1 MESWRRFLR
10 HLAPRPDAQQPFYP
24 ERVEPVGPALLPTMD
39 LLSAAYVGGRLIEAL
54 ALRGGTR
61 VRAGAAGALLK
72 RLSRAL
78 PEEVVNHC
86 EAEAERA
93 LAWLHEAETLPEPPS
108 PRHPELDLMLSSD
121 VKSRLEV
128 AQRALEEGQGLELER
143 YDAEQHLWFRHRAT
157 PLELIDASAGDMQSA
172 LRLRDE
178 RGDVL
183 EIPLKAIR
191 WLMPVAPPQKAGDQA
206 KHGQN
211 GPNGPNGR
219 KSSEKAKEGG
229 ELLSFPFGRS
239 KDRPTLLDDLESE
252 VESDPP
258 NSPDDPS

>member
-1 MESWRRFLR
+1 MESWRRYLR

-24 ERVEPVGPALLPTMD
+24 ERVEPEGQALLTTMD

-72 RLSRAL
+72 RVSRAL

-93 LAWLHEAETLPEPPS
+93 LLWLHEAETLPEPPS
-108 PRHPELDLMLSSD
+108 PQHPELDLMLSSD
-121 VKSRLEV
+121 IESRLQV
-128 AQRALEEGQGLELER
+128 ARRALNEGQGLELER
-143 YDAEQHLWFRHRAT
+143 YDAEEHRWYRHRAT
-157 PLELIDASAGDMQSA
+157 PLALIDASAGDLQSA

-178 RGDVL
+178 RGDIL

-191 WLMPVAPPQKAGDQA
+191 WLMPVSPLNTADEEANDGA
-206 KHGQN
+206 KTGE
-211 GPNGPNGR
+211 P
-219 KSSEKAKEGG
+219 SKEGG
-229 ELLSFPFGRS
+229 ELLNFPFGRS
-239 KDRPTLLDDLESE
+239 KDRPTLVDDLGEAHPE
-252 VESDPP
+252 VDRDTP
-258 NSPDDPS
+258 NLPDERD

>member
-1 MESWRRFLR
+1 MESWRRYLR

-93 LAWLHEAETLPEPPS
+93 LSWLHEAETLPEPPS
-108 PRHPELDLMLSSD
+108 PQHPELDLMLSSD

-157 PLELIDASAGDMQSA
+157 PLELIDAGAGDLQSA

-178 RGDVL
+178 RGDTL
-183 EIPLKAIR
+183 EVPLKAIR
-191 WLMPVAPPQKAGDQA
+191 WLMPVALSSKTKDAATKGATSSEAPPQ
-206 KHGQN
+206 
-211 GPNGPNGR
+211 
-219 KSSEKAKEGG
+219 GG

-252 VESDPP
+252 AESDAP
-258 NSPDDPS
+258 NSPDEPG